1 MRVKPRH
8 SSAPSLRLTRPGLP
22 RLLLQRLE
30 PLPLLRFE
38 LAETLPP
45 RPSRQRREQ
54 RTGEQRHERAHHRRD
69 VERHGKVRRGKREEG
84 ALHVHPLRVR
94 VPNLGRDALDQVQE
108 PRLAKLVP
116 VSGRDGRQGDERRGQ
131 VEPPVGVRREL
142 ADAKEGFLELE
153 RYPRHRR
160 RRRHQ
165 HLELHR
171 RRPPPVHAGD
181 PPQRLH
187 REYTVRPDV
196 VRPPR
201 RGHGDWN
208 AVDLHGERVNEH
220 AHVPRKGLEQ
230 PRASSARARL

>member
-1 MRVKPRH
+1 MREKARH

-30 PLPLLRFE
+30 PLSLLRFE
-38 LAETLPP
+38 LAETLPT

-69 VERHGKVRRGKREEG
+69 VERHGEVRRGKREER

-94 VPNLGRDALDQVQE
+94 VPDLGRDALDQVQE
-108 PRLAKLVP
+108 ARLPELVP
-116 VSGRDGRQGDERRGQ
+116 VPGRDGRQGEERRGQ

-171 RRPPPVHAGD
+171 RRPPPVHAGN

-187 REYTVRPDV
+187 RTTVSPNVRPG
-196 VRPPR
+196 
-201 RGHGDWN
+201 RGHGDGD
-208 AVDLHGERVNEH
+208 AVNLHGERVDEH

-230 PRASSARARL
+230 PRASPARRL